1 MQIFADSFI
10 FSKVECWVWKQKAGE
25 NTTTWFKTPKT
36 SAKERHGTAQ
46 EEFKR
51 IVWKEKLEI
60 RDGEKRNEFGYK

>member
-36 SAKERHGTAQ
+36 SVKERHGRLRKSLS
-46 EEFKR
+46 ESFGKKS
-51 IVWKEKLEI
+51 WK
-60 RDGEKRNEFGYK
+60 